1 MRRLPFAPRRSLA
14 GTLCVPGV
22 LLLLAVQSPI
32 AAQEYPVTG
41 MVLKVDPSRNTF
53 TASIQAIPG
62 FMQAMTMP
70 FEVRQRND
78 LDGLVPGAVVEFML
92 VVDQKSSHAERI
104 RLVRYQSVEQD
115 PLAAS
120 RLKLL
125 TQIAGA
131 APQKAL
137 AIGESVP
144 DFRLT
149 NQKRRPVA
157 LSDLR
162 GKVVAVN
169 FVYTSCALP
178 NFCLRIANNFGVLQK
193 RFKAQLGRDLVLLT
207 VTFDPVH
214 DTPEVLAQYASRW
227 DADPATWH
235 FLTGPAA
242 DVQRVCHLFGV
253 DFFPDEGLMNHS
265 LHTGIIDRQGKM
277 VANIEGNQFT
287 ASQLGDLTEAVLTSK
302 SRIGR

>member
-1 MRRLPFAPRRSLA
+1 VRRVLGLA
-14 GTLCVPGV
+14 A
-22 LLLLAVQSPI
+22 LLLLAVQSSA
-32 AAQEYPVTG
+32 AAQEYPVAG
-41 MVLKVDPSRNTF
+41 MVLTVDRSHNTF

-62 FMQAMTMP
+62 FMPAMAMP
-70 FEVRQRND
+70 FEVRQRKD
-78 LDGLVPGAVVEFML
+78 LEGLVPGAAVEFRL
-92 VVDQKSSHAERI
+92 VVDRTSSYAERI
-104 RLVRYQSVEQD
+104 RIVGYQSAEQD

-125 TQIAGA
+125 TRIAGA
-131 APQKAL
+131 APPRVL
-137 AIGESVP
+137 AIGERVP
-144 DFRLT
+144 DFTLID
-149 NQKRRPVA
+149 QKGLPVT

-162 GKVVAVN
+162 GRVVAIN
-169 FVYTSCALP
+169 FIYTSCALP

-193 RFKAQLGRDLVLLT
+193 RFTARLGRELVLLT

-235 FLTGPAA
+235 FLTGPIR
-242 DVQRVCHLFGV
+242 DVRRVCHLFGV

-265 LHTGIIDRQGKM
+265 LHTAVIDRQGNM

-287 ASQLGDLTEAVLTSK
+287 ADQLGDVAQAVLDSHAE
-302 SRIGR
+302 GRK